1 MCARLAPCLFALSL
15 AAPVLAEGV
24 SQTSVVA
31 DQVKPPKG
39 GNDPEM
45 PDSDGVSEEDAA
57 LYMAQ
62 DAVLSIFY
70 HEMGHALIDIL
81 QAPVLGLEEDAAD
94 VLSALLINELWDEAA
109 SEEKLRATAAFWA
122 ASASETMASGEMPLN
137 YGVHSPDDRRYFTY
151 VCLWYGASPDTR
163 EAVAI
168 ELGLPEDRAVTC
180 PDEFDLANR
189 SWGPFLDEAYE
200 AGAGTSLVW
209 QGPDPEDDPFAAM
222 LKDEVDYLNSVLSL
236 PQDLT
241 VTLAP
246 CDEANAFYDPSV
258 VGVTICTEITEWAL
272 DVAHNQ

>member
-94 VLSALLINELWDEAA
+94 VLSALLINELWDEES
-109 SEEKLRATAAFWA
+109 SEAKLRATAAFWA
-122 ASASETMASGEMPLN
+122 ASVSETLFSRSQATR
-137 YGVHSPDDRRYFTY
+137 SPF
-151 VCLWYGASPDTR
+151 
-163 EAVAI
+163 
-168 ELGLPEDRAVTC
+168 
-180 PDEFDLANR
+180 
-189 SWGPFLDEAYE
+189 
-200 AGAGTSLVW
+200 
-209 QGPDPEDDPFAAM
+209 M
-222 LKDEVDYLNSVLSL
+222 
-236 PQDLT
+236 
-241 VTLAP
+241 
-246 CDEANAFYDPSV
+246 
-258 VGVTICTEITEWAL
+258 
-272 DVAHNQ
+272 